1 MTDKT
6 ATPSEVGPGSDDSR
20 IHHPGRLAS
29 RGFRCVAVA
38 LVGALALNGLL
49 HVAAQGIR
57 DTDALE
63 MLAVGADGESVSPSD
78 SHLPT
83 GVALLT
89 GAVAG
94 SGNRIAPPSSLDGTL
109 PRLAHR
115 DGHRWPPSLSIRT
128 MTDDPA
134 TTQAARPGSDSRIHR
149 IGGLALIVLRWMGL
163 VLVAT
168 LALVGFLY
176 VTRGTAVQH
185 VRGVGTNGAPLAPSD
200 SQFPLGVAL
209 LTGTALSAGN
219 SVELALNGDGTF
231 PRLWEDLRS
240 AKESIIIQ
248 SYYGAPGSVADTLRE
263 ILLERAASGIRVF
276 VLYDAFGTSRI
287 PRAHLDAY
295 RAAGV
300 QVAPFRPLRVST
312 LHTIQNRSH
321 VRAII
326 VDDRI
331 GWTGGFGFDDK
342 WLGDG
347 HTNGSWRETNVRF
360 EGPAVLQ
367 LEVAFASAWAEATGV
382 LFTGRVRQQIQP
394 DAVKAAGLL
403 YASPTIGTTV
413 AERFLA
419 MSIAGARKTLYITN
433 AYFAP
438 DRNFT
443 EFLTRAARRGV
454 DVRILAAGPRTDIR
468 IARLAARAR
477 YSTLLESGVRIYEWR
492 PSSLHAKTFVVDGIW
507 STIGTM
513 NFDNRSLAL
522 NEEVT
527 LMVLDEALGSQ
538 MDSIFLADL
547 EFATEIIAEEFDR
560 RPWYG
565 RVGEWATHLITRLL

>member
-1 MTDKT
+1 MTDKP
-6 ATPSEVGPGSDDSR
+6 ATTSAAGPSKESR
-20 IHHPGRLAS
+20 LQHLGRLVV
-29 RGFRCVAVA
+29 RA
-38 LVGALALNGLL
+38 LRWTGIIFVGALALIGL
-49 HVAAQGIR
+49 
-57 DTDALE
+57 
-63 MLAVGADGESVSPSD
+63 
-78 SHLPT
+78 
-83 GVALLT
+83 
-89 GAVAG
+89 
-94 SGNRIAPPSSLDGTL
+94 
-109 PRLAHR
+109 
-115 DGHRWPPSLSIRT
+115 
-128 MTDDPA
+128 
-134 TTQAARPGSDSRIHR
+134 
-149 IGGLALIVLRWMGL
+149 
-163 VLVAT
+163 
-168 LALVGFLY
+168 LY
-176 VTRGTAVQH
+176 VTRGTAVQE
-185 VRGVGTNGAPLAPSD
+185 VRGVGADGAPLSPSD
-200 SQFPLGVAL
+200 PQFPLGVAL
-209 LTGTALSAGN
+209 LTGTALNSGN
-219 SVELALNGDGTF
+219 RVELALNGDGTF

-248 SYYGAPGSVADTLRE
+248 SYYGGPGSVADTLRG
-263 ILLERAASGIRVF
+263 ILLERAAAGVRVF
-276 VLYDAFGTSRI
+276 MLYDAFGTVRI
-287 PRAHLDAY
+287 PRVHLDAY

-300 QVAPFRPLRVST
+300 RVAPFRPLRLST

-321 VRAII
+321 VRAVV

-367 LEVAFASAWAEATGV
+367 LEAAFASAWAEATGV

-394 DAVKAAGLL
+394 DAVTAAGLL
-403 YASPTIGTTV
+403 YASPTIGMTV

-492 PSSLHAKTFVVDGIW
+492 PSSLHAKTFVVDGVW

-527 LMVLDEALGSQ
+527 LMVLDEGLGSQ
-538 MDSIFLADL
+538 MDSLFLADL
-547 EFATEIIAEEFDR
+547 ERATEILAEEFDR

-565 RVGEWATHLITRLL
+565 RIGEWATHLITRVL